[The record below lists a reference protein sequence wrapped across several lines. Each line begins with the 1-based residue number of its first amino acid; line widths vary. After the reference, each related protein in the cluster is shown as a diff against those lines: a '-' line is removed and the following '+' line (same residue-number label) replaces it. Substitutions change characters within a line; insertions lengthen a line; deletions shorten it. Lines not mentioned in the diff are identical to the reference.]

1 MATDASRATV
11 TRVRKPNFSQAERAA
26 LFAGVCKWRD
36 AVISVNKSE
45 NAGAK
50 AQAFEEITSR
60 VNQVSSVVRTVK
72 EVKKKWLEC
81 RGFALR
87 LEQTNVPGRNDEVV
101 QQQAKRKD
109 STERLPE
116 VKLVLQI
123 LSGKITPHEVTEWM
137 NVNGVETP
145 ECTEVSQPA
154 HSQPHQVVSIKKEVE
169 DPDMCAS
176 EAGLTNSLHAENMP
190 AQADLPSDPNAC
202 SFDSE
207 RDTSLCGNISGTAT
221 GTQPTT
227 DFKQQVNEAHTEEA
241 AASSCVDSHNVQT
254 ENWSD
259 FTFSSSS
266 DHGKVPSGMSVR
278 QDQAV
283 GPTPGV
289 GDEFDGDLLTSHVA
303 NQPLENNSSKFNLKE
318 RKLNFSDKEM
328 SLLMDGLEVHRNV
341 LCQRALDDQSAREKL
356 QAWRIIT
363 EYVNKNTDQNV
374 RRTAKELRKKM
385 VEMNFR
391 TRNYTRAA
399 AQNGKEATA
408 PPWFYNR
415 MMKLE
420 TLRPLYRDKP
430 GRTEPKQMFYKQ
442 NRMKRMGILNATSH
456 GHDHL
461 DEGVSVAAD
470 HQADSAKQK
479 MIQHHL
485 SRVAESVS
493 HVVVFTISI
502 RRVLTHTHT
511 HTHVR
516 AHAGTHTTHTY
527 MHGQTHTHAYEHS
540 NNDVLRSYFLF
551 KWVKNKRVVKF
562 RKMGGAV

>member
-1 MATDASRATV
+1 MISHMIAALSMKKSEDPKVLRLSNVYFEKAPLFIKGRSTDHLLFNMATEASRATA

-60 VNQVSSVVRTVK
+60 VNQVSSVVRTMK

-87 LEQTNVPGRNDEVV
+87 LEQTNVPGRNDEVG

-123 LSGKITPHEVTEWM
+123 LSGKIAPHEVTEWM

-145 ECTEVSQPA
+145 ECTDVSQPA

-190 AQADLPSDPNAC
+190 AQADLPSDPNVC

-207 RDTSLCGNISGTAT
+207 RDASMCGNNSGTAT
-221 GTQPTT
+221 GTLPTT
-227 DFKQQVNEAHTEEA
+227 DFKQQVNEAHTEET

-254 ENWSD
+254 GNLSD

-266 DHGKVPSGMSVR
+266 DHGKVPSGMSVC

-283 GPTPGV
+283 VPAPGV
-289 GDEFDGDLLTSHVA
+289 GDEFDGDLLTSHVE

-408 PPWFYNR
+408 PPWFYGR

-442 NRMKRMGILNATSH
+442 NRMKRMGILNSTSH
-456 GHDHL
+456 GHDRL
-461 DEGVSVAAD
+461 DEGVSAAAD

-493 HVVVFTISI
+493 HVVVFTITSI
-502 RRVLTHTHT
+502 SITRV
-511 HTHVR
+511 
-516 AHAGTHTTHTY
+516 
-527 MHGQTHTHAYEHS
+527 
-540 NNDVLRSYFLF
+540 
-551 KWVKNKRVVKF
+551 
-562 RKMGGAV
+562 